1 MGKTKGDCMNYA
13 PAYIIAQGYKFE
25 RTKSSSHAKTY
36 RLWLNIAIHSEPQ
49 HRDEIIR
56 LFEQGRAEA
65 R

>member
-1 MGKTKGDCMNYA
+1 MNHA

-25 RTKSSSHAKTY
+25 RAKTPARALVY
-36 RLWLNIAIHSEPQ
+36 RRWLANALAGDEQ
-49 HRDEIIR
+49 NRLEIIR

>member
-1 MGKTKGDCMNYA
+1 MNYA

-25 RTKSSSHAKTY
+25 RTKSSDLAQSY
-36 RLWLNIAIHSEPQ
+36 RLWLNIAIQTEPQ
-49 HRDEIIR
+49 HRAEIIR

>member
-1 MGKTKGDCMNYA
+1 MNYA

-25 RTKSSSHAKTY
+25 RTKSSARANSIRK
-36 RLWLNIAIHSEPQ
+36 WLDLATANDPANRE
-49 HRDEIIR
+49 EIIR